1 MIYITKKNVW
11 VALMNKKGAIFWI
24 FNSQRY
30 VNICKCV
37 GISVITFYHLFFQ
50 RQNIKE
56 YYEQMKIRQNQTDSV
71 ICKRVDLCIFVCDVM
86 INATLSQNDPMTQKF
101 KSS

>member
-11 VALMNKKGAIFWI
+11 VAFMNKKGAIFWI

-37 GISVITFYHLFFQ
+37 GISVITFYHLFF
-50 RQNIKE
+50 RDRTLRNIMNK
-56 YYEQMKIRQNQTDSV
+56 
-71 ICKRVDLCIFVCDVM
+71 
-86 INATLSQNDPMTQKF
+86 
-101 KSS
+101 